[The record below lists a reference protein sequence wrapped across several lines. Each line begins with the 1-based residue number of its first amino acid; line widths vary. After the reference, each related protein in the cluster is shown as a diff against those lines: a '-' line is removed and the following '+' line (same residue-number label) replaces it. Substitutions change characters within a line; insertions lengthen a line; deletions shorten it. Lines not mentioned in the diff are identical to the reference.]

1 MRVYQHPASGN
12 CMKVRMLARVV
23 GLELE
28 YVDVDIFA
36 GEARRA
42 PQLSR
47 NPAGATPVLELPDG
61 SFLAESGAI
70 LVWLATGTP
79 LLPAERDAHAQVIRW
94 LMFEQNAIEPTIA
107 SARFRLL
114 RGLARPDD
122 PVIVDKVKGAASE
135 LKVLERQLEGRAFVT
150 GEALTIADIALY
162 GYIHVA
168 ADVQLD
174 LGRRPGVVAWLERVR
189 EATGYTTPLAPIPR
203 LASRTA
209 SSTA

>member
-12 CMKVRMLARVV
+12 CMKVRMLAHVL

-36 GEARRA
+36 GEALQE
-42 PQLSR
+42 PHLSR

-79 LLPAERDAHAQVIRW
+79 LLPEERDQRAQVVRW
-94 LMFEQNAIEPTIA
+94 LLFEQNAIEPTIA
-107 SARFRLL
+107 AARFRLL
-114 RGLARPDD
+114 CGWATPDD
-122 PVIVDKVKGAASE
+122 PVIVDKVKSAASE

-150 GEALTIADIALY
+150 GDALTIADLALY
-162 GYIHVA
+162 AYIHVA
-168 ADVQLD
+168 GDVGLD

-189 EATGYTTPLAPIPR
+189 EKTGYTEPLAPIPR
-203 LASRTA
+203 LAR
-209 SSTA
+209 

>member
-12 CMKVRMLARVV
+12 CMKVRMLAHVL

-28 YVDVDIFA
+28 YVEVDIFA
-36 GEARRA
+36 GDGRREPHVA
-42 PQLSR
+42 R

-79 LLPAERDAHAQVIRW
+79 LLPEERDARAQVVRW
-94 LMFEQNAIEPTIA
+94 LLFEQNAIEPTVA
-107 SARFRLL
+107 VARVRILA
-114 RGLARPDD
+114 GLATADD
-122 PVIVDKVKGAASE
+122 PVIAERIRAAASE

-150 GEALTIADIALY
+150 GDALTIADIALY

-168 ADVQLD
+168 ADAGLD
-174 LGRRPGVVAWLERVR
+174 LGRRPGVAAWLERVR
-189 EATGYTTPLAPIPR
+189 EATGYTEPLAPIPR
-203 LASRTA
+203 LA
-209 SSTA
+209 

>member
-12 CMKVRMLARVV
+12 CMKVRMLAHVL

-36 GEARRA
+36 GEALQEPHR
-42 PQLSR
+42 SR

-79 LLPAERDAHAQVIRW
+79 LLPEERDARAQVVRW
-94 LMFEQNAIEPTIA
+94 LLFEQNAIEPTIA
-107 SARFRLL
+107 AARFRLL
-114 RGLARPDD
+114 CGWATPDD

-150 GEALTIADIALY
+150 GDALTIADIALY
-162 GYIHVA
+162 AYIHVA
-168 ADVQLD
+168 GDVGLD
-174 LGRRPGVVAWLERVR
+174 LGRRPGVVAWLDRVR
-189 EATGYTTPLAPIPR
+189 EETGYMAPLAPIPR
-203 LASRTA
+203 LA
-209 SSTA
+209 

>member
-12 CMKVRMLARVV
+12 CMKVRMLAHVL

-36 GEARRA
+36 GEGRRA
-42 PQLSR
+42 PHVAR

-79 LLPAERDAHAQVIRW
+79 LLPEERDARAQVVRW
-94 LMFEQNAIEPTIA
+94 LLFEQNAIEPTIA
-107 SARFRLL
+107 AARFRLL
-114 RGLARPDD
+114 CGWATPDD
-122 PVIVDKVKGAASE
+122 PVIVDKVKSAASE

-150 GEALTIADIALY
+150 GDALTIADIALY
-162 GYIHVA
+162 AYIHVA
-168 ADVQLD
+168 ADVALD
-174 LGRRPGVVAWLERVR
+174 LGRRPGVAAWLDRVR
-189 EATGYTTPLAPIPR
+189 EETGYTEPLAPIPR
-203 LASRTA
+203 LA
-209 SSTA
+209 